1 MFLVFLQVDK
11 IIKNIQNGRAKVIE
25 NTIWLDDEKIYG
37 NSLKKLLSKINIK
50 SEINKN
56 VGDLVFF
63 IL

>member
-1 MFLVFLQVDK
+1 VFLQVDK
-11 IIKNIQNGRAKVIE
+11 IIKNIQNGIAKVTE

-37 NSLKKLLSKINIK
+37 NKLKKLLSRINIK

-56 VGDLVFF
+56 AGDLVFF

>member
-1 MFLVFLQVDK
+1 VFLQVDK

-37 NSLKKLLSKINIK
+37 NNLKKLLSKINIK

-56 VGDLVFF
+56 AGDLVFF